1 MPGTT
6 TNFGFPYPVDTDA
19 LADGAQEI
27 ENLATD
33 LDTTL
38 VDLKGGTSG
47 QYLAKNSNTD
57 MDFVWNTVTIPTG
70 FPMPGAANYVSNRN
84 FTFHDDIGA
93 ANTVANAMVLIP
105 VFFSGTKTLDRIA
118 VEVTTAAAA
127 STVRLGIYD
136 DDGTGGQPGTL
147 LLDAGTVSSATVGV
161 KEATISQSVSGLVYF
176 AYVSSSNSVAL
187 RCLVRSAGANAAYNM
202 FYYGTANTDP
212 FAAAPTIW
220 RKTGVTGALPTPAA
234 ATATASSNTSGS
246 VIIAA
251 RVV

>member
-1 MPGTT
+1 MPGST

-84 FTFHDDIGA
+84 FTFHDTTGTA
-93 ANTVANAMVLIP
+93 GTVANAMVLIP

-147 LLDAGTVSSATVGV
+147 IADFGTVSSATTGV
-161 KEATISQSVSGLVYF
+161 KELTISQSVSGLVYF
-176 AYVSSSNSVAL
+176 AYVSSSSSVDL
-187 RCLVRSAGANAAYNM
+187 RCLVRSTGTNAAFNM

-212 FAAAPTIW
+212 FAAAPTVW
-220 RKTGVTGALPTPAA
+220 RRTGVTGALPTPAG
-234 ATATASSNTSGS
+234 ATATASSNTAGS
-246 VIIAA
+246 VIVAA